1 VKRLMVASAWFCLAI
16 LCSFCA
22 HPPSPVGD
30 VPLTGT
36 WSDLFR
42 DEVTGEILGVELRIV
57 ETFAGHQGA
66 LQVGREQQ
74 FGGLSGLA
82 VVEVDAGG
90 EMVRFVI
97 PEPHPFAGSFEG
109 KLQGDAIVGRF
120 LLADGREEFVVL
132 HRGESFWD

>member
-1 VKRLMVASAWFCLAI
+1 MLAVVLLCLVF
-16 LCSFCA
+16 STSCA
-22 HPPSPVGD
+22 PPLPPVGN

-42 DEVTGEILGVELRIV
+42 DDTTGEILGVELRIV
-57 ETFAGHQGA
+57 ETAAGHQGA

-82 VVEVDAGG
+82 VVEIDAGG
-90 EMVRFVI
+90 ETVRFTI

-109 KLQGDAIVGRF
+109 KLNRDAIVGSF
-120 LLADGREEFVVL
+120 VLADGREEFVVL
-132 HRGESFWD
+132 RRGESFWD

>member
-1 VKRLMVASAWFCLAI
+1 VKRLMVASSGFFLLI
-16 LCSFCA
+16 LCSSCVQS
-22 HPPSPVGD
+22 PPPVGH

-42 DEVTGEILGVELRIV
+42 DEATGEILGVELRIV

-66 LQVGREQQ
+66 LQVGREQR

-82 VVEVDAGG
+82 VVEIDAGG

-132 HRGESFWD
+132 SRGESFWD